1 MKPTALRNS
10 KSTKKKKIAA
20 TTTIRK
26 TKTVETKVSLRDAQ
40 ETLRISERTSLKY
53 WTRPDF
59 LTAGFGAGVGVVG
72 ACAMIF

>member
-1 MKPTALRNS
+1 M
-10 KSTKKKKIAA
+10 I
-20 TTTIRK
+20 K

-72 ACAMIF
+72 ACAMVF